1 MSHAELLSRPEDDNR
16 LKVYISSTFLDLEQY
31 RTTLIREFEGTYAS
45 GFRLST
51 VMERMF
57 QDGRD
62 HRPIL
67 EICLDEVKESKIYF
81 LIVDSRSGACPPGMD
96 KTYTEYEYDTAL
108 ADKNNKLI
116 YRFVSKEINEEKF
129 GALQEKDQQ
138 KIKQF
143 RERLRKEDQ
152 MINEFSDINSF
163 KAEFQ
168 ARMSYSVMYLFP
180 GGPISGR
187 ASNRRFYKVL
197 AALVSGIGLIATA
210 LSSYFLYSTLSLSA
224 GITALFALLLLLLFA
239 CIVVYILKD
248 VWFPTSLST
257 LKTKNL

>member
-1 MSHAELLSRPEDDNR
+1 MSYPERLPHSKDDSR

-31 RTTLIREFEGTYAS
+31 RTALIREFEGTYAA
-45 GFRLST
+45 GFQLST

-62 HRPIL
+62 HRSIL
-67 EICLDEVKESKIYF
+67 EICLDEVRRSKIYF

-96 KTYTEYEYDTAL
+96 KTYTECEYDTAL
-108 ADKNNKLI
+108 ADKSNKLI
-116 YRFVSKEINEEKF
+116 YRFISKEINEEKF
-129 GALQEKDQQ
+129 GALKEKGQQ
-138 KIKQF
+138 RIKQF
-143 RERLRKEDQ
+143 RDRLKKEDQ

-180 GGPISGR
+180 GGHISGSV
-187 ASNRRFYKVL
+187 SNRRFYKVL
-197 AALVSGIGLIATA
+197 AGLVSGIGLIATTLA
-210 LSSYFLYSTLSLSA
+210 AYLLHFSLSLGA
-224 GITALFALLLLLLFA
+224 GITALFALLILLLFS

-248 VWFPTSLST
+248 IWFPSSLST